1 MNRHGY
7 VSDLDRKRDTKQN
20 CDGVADL
27 LKYLPDETQGN
38 YRVSHTTCPVGM
50 CNGEMRHA
58 IPTVTL
64 YFRSQRN

>member
-27 LKYLPDETQGN
+27 PDETQGN
-38 YRVSHTTCPVGM
+38 YRVSHTTCPAGM
-50 CNGEMRHA
+50 CNGQMRHA

>member
-7 VSDLDRKRDTKQN
+7 VSDLDRKRD
-20 CDGVADL
+20 GVADL
-27 LKYLPDETQGN
+27 LKNLPDETQGN
-38 YRVSHTTCPVGM
+38 YRVSHTTCPAGM
-50 CNGEMRHA
+50 CNGQMRHA